1 MVEVDVWV
9 LIRDSVLLTLL
20 VIPAGVLLGRVF
32 TDCRWA
38 VRRLLAENR
47 RRRVR

>member
-1 MVEVDVWV
+1 MIEVEMWV

-20 VIPAGVLLGRVF
+20 VIPAGFLLGRVF

-38 VRRLLAENR
+38 LRRLRAENR
-47 RRRVR
+47 RRF